1 MMNKDRQEILKKMAV
16 LAYQKNNQIL
26 WDTVKEVFKLSDD
39 EYLEIRKKAHVWS
52 NSIITSRKNIKE
64 NTSKYECINS
74 SKVCD
79 NFESAVHVGLTLLAE
94 KNGFKIQ
101 QQDVILKSKAPK
113 SDYKITVKFA
123 KDNTLIITQ
132 NDLGQAGR
140 QGEDMIRLSFDWPQA
155 SDQTKQM
162 IKNISNAAFFY
173 ELLPTLLNELI
184 YYQTRTYFSK
194 RLYRSRFSLL
204 KIYDLDYL
212 GLQDEVMALEH
223 RDARII
229 QNKYHDW
236 LQNNKDRDLLSHLI
250 ENIDK
255 NIESHINFIDHL
267 VINTDPKPSVI
278 CSRQLNLTIN
288 LLHSNLFS
296 CSTFMTLLKRERL
309 EVKSSWDILIVDSL
323 NSLIQIDPLINDLI
337 ITLFIKKPKEG
348 RTAVDKLWSYTK
360 EQKLFSDYEDDRPLY
375 DSYLKGYYINDG
387 TNTIS
392 DKR

>member
-1 MMNKDRQEILKKMAV
+1 
-16 LAYQKNNQIL
+16 
-26 WDTVKEVFKLSDD
+26 
-39 EYLEIRKKAHVWS
+39 
-52 NSIITSRKNIKE
+52 
-64 NTSKYECINS
+64 
-74 SKVCD
+74 
-79 NFESAVHVGLTLLAE
+79 
-94 KNGFKIQ
+94 
-101 QQDVILKSKAPK
+101 
-113 SDYKITVKFA
+113 
-123 KDNTLIITQ
+123 
-132 NDLGQAGR
+132 
-140 QGEDMIRLSFDWPQA
+140 MIRLSFDWPQA

-194 RLYRSRFSLL
+194 RLYRSLFSLL

-278 CSRQLNLTIN
+278 CSRQLNLQ
-288 LLHSNLFS
+288 
-296 CSTFMTLLKRERL
+296 
-309 EVKSSWDILIVDSL
+309 LIC
-323 NSLIQIDPLINDLI
+323 
-337 ITLFIKKPKEG
+337 
-348 RTAVDKLWSYTK
+348 YM
-360 EQKLFSDYEDDRPLY
+360 
-375 DSYLKGYYINDG
+375 
-387 TNTIS
+387 
-392 DKR
+392 

>member
-1 MMNKDRQEILKKMAV
+1 MAV

-26 WDTVKEVFKLSDD
+26 WDTVKEVFKLSDN
-39 EYLEIRKKAHVWS
+39 EYLEIRKKAHVWA
-52 NSIITSRKNIKE
+52 NSTIMSRKNIKG

-79 NFESAVHVGLTLLAE
+79 NFESAVHMGLTLLVE

-101 QQDVILKSKAPK
+101 QQDVILKSEAPK
-113 SDYKITVKFA
+113 SDYKFTVKFA
-123 KDNTLIITQ
+123 NNNVLIITQ
-132 NDLGQAGR
+132 KDLGQVGR

-162 IKNISNAAFFY
+162 IKNISNTGFFY

-194 RLYRSRFSLL
+194 RLYRSLFSLL

-212 GLQDEVMALEH
+212 GLVMALEH

-255 NIESHINFIDHL
+255 NIESRINFIDHL
-267 VINTDPKPSVI
+267 VINTDPKPSI
-278 CSRQLNLTIN
+278 IFSRPLNLTIN

-296 CSTFMTLLKRERL
+296 YSTFMTLLKRKRL

-360 EQKLFSDYEDDRPLY
+360 ERKLFSDYEDDRPLY
-375 DSYLKGYYINDG
+375 DPYLKGYYINDG

-392 DKR
+392 DERW